1 MKKLIFSAVTS
12 LVLCTSGLVFSQ
24 STSTPPASFYIGLK
38 ATPIVYWGT
47 VDDNVLESDGARVGF
62 TYGLMTDFHIDR
74 SYFFSTGLDIS
85 SRGFK
90 AKAGDIKIVQR
101 LKYID
106 IPVALKLKTKEMG
119 YMTYY
124 GLFGFLPGFLI
135 GANQDIESPA
145 YSEKKRSNQ
154 SDFSFFNAGIL
165 VGLGVEYNIGGST
178 ILTGGLTYNNSFTD
192 AFEPKEGNDA
202 KIKSNQIS
210 LNLGVFF

>member
-1 MKKLIFSAVTS
+1 MKKLIFSVVSS

-38 ATPIVYWGT
+38 ATPIVYWG
-47 VDDNVLESDGARVGF
+47 VIDGNGVKSDGERIGF

-74 SYFFSTGLDIS
+74 NYFFSSGVDIS
-85 SRGFK
+85 NRGFK
-90 AKAGDIKIVQR
+90 AKSGDAKIIQR

-106 IPVALKLKTKEMG
+106 IPVALKLKTREMG

-135 GANQDIESPA
+135 GANQDIESSL
-145 YSEKKRSNQ
+145 YNEKKRSNQ

-165 VGLGVEYNIGGST
+165 VGIGLEYNIEGST
-178 ILTGGLTYNNSFTD
+178 TLTGGITYNNSFTD
-192 AFEPKEGNDA
+192 VFEPQQGNDA
-202 KIKSNQIS
+202 KVKLNQIS
-210 LNLGVFF
+210 LNIGVFF